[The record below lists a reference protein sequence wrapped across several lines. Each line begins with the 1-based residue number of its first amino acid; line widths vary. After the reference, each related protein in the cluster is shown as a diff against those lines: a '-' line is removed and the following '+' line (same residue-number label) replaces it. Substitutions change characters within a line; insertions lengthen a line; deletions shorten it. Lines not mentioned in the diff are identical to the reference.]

1 MVSISDRQ
9 WLNSVRWVTAVNSTI
24 AKLASHPSSR
34 PDLTYL
40 AEYDGTSLSEVSGH
54 LACFDGG
61 NFILGGTVL
70 GRQDVTNFGLQ
81 LVAACHNTYN
91 STTTKIGPEQFSWD
105 ASSVPANQTDFYNA
119 NGFYIISAD
128 YVLRPEV
135 IESYYY
141 AYQVTNDQMYRDWA
155 WDAFVAINST
165 CRVALGFT
173 EISDVNAPGG
183 GTKLDNQESFLFAEV
198 LKYSY
203 LIQSDVGV
211 NIMIDFHA

>member
-1 MVSISDRQ
+1 M
-9 WLNSVRWVTAVNSTI
+9 NSTI
-24 AKLASHPSSR
+24 AQLASHPASR

-40 AEYDGTSLSEVSGH
+40 AEYDGKSLIEVSGH

-61 NFILGGTVL
+61 NFVLGGTVL
-70 GRQDVTNFGLQ
+70 GRQDITNFGLQ

-105 ASSVPANQTDFYNA
+105 ASTVPTKQTDFYNA
-119 NGFYIISAD
+119 NGFYITNAD
-128 YVLRPEV
+128 YLLRPEV

-141 AYQVTNDQMYRDWA
+141 AYQITSDQMYRDWA

-165 CRVALGFT
+165 CRVELGFT

-183 GTKLDNQESFLFAEV
+183 GMKLDNQESFLFAEV

-211 NIMIDFHA
+211 NITVDCHV